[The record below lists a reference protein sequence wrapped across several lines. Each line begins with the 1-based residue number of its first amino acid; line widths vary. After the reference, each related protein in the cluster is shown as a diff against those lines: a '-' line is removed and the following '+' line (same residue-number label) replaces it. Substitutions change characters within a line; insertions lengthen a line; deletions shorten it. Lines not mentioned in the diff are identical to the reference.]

1 MGSCL
6 IKVVLNSMNTT
17 GKKFGGRTK
26 GTPNKLSNKIK
37 DKLSSIISEAIDSL
51 DLECM
56 SKAEKLKLIQLGI
69 PYIIT
74 KPQIQEIPQEQKQFT
89 VKVIDKKEDV

>member
-1 MGSCL
+1 
-6 IKVVLNSMNTT
+6 MNTT
-17 GKKFGGRTK
+17 GKKFGGRTI
-26 GTPNKLSNKIK
+26 GTPNKLSSKIK

-56 SKAEKLKLIQLGI
+56 SKAERLKLIQLGI

-74 KPQIQEIPQEQKQFT
+74 KPQIEEIPQEEQKII
-89 VKVIDKKEDV
+89 VEIIDKTSDVDK

>member
-1 MGSCL
+1 MIS
-6 IKVVLNSMNTT
+6 S
-17 GKKFGGRTK
+17 
-26 GTPNKLSNKIK
+26 KIK

-56 SKAEKLKLIQLGI
+56 SKAERLKLIQLGI

-74 KPQIQEIPQEQKQFT
+74 KPQIEETPQEEQKFI
-89 VKVIDKKEDV
+89 VEIIDKTSDVDK